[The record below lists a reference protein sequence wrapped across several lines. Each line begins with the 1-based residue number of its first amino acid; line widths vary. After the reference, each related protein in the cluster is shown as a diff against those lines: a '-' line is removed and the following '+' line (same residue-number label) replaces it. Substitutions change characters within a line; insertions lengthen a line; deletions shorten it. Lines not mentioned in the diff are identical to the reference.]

1 MPHLTRRRLLALAG
15 VAPLALVVGPVAG
28 WLRAATGVLRP
39 PSAGTTATRCAACG
53 ATDHTMLDPAC
64 PASPRVRPEVR
75 A

>member
-1 MPHLTRRRLLALAG
+1 MLHLTRRRLLALAG
-15 VAPLALVVGPVAG
+15 VAPVALAVGPVFG
-28 WLRAATGVLRP
+28 WLRAATGALRP

-53 ATDHTMLDPAC
+53 ATDHTMLDPDC

>member
-28 WLRAATGVLRP
+28 WLRAATGILRP
-39 PSAGTTATRCAACG
+39 PSAGTTASRCATCG
-53 ATDHTMLDPAC
+53 ATDHLMLDPTC